1 MVTKETP
8 ETNDRSAFVSV
19 KTKVIMGCRGNG
31 ICSVAKCNCEF
42 PLHQA
47 KVSKNCYSVSLLCK
61 LLRMESIQRQ
71 ITEAEDIADVFALM
85 VNLNIE
91 TKGCKNL
98 EQMQE
103 RIYMHLNT
111 RRDHLDRNK
120 VSVKCRLGVSNY
132 NLLEI
137 LSRSKL
143 QNMCLRPFRKELARS
158 TY

>member
-19 KTKVIMGCRGNG
+19 KTKVMTWGAEATEYVPLRNV
-31 ICSVAKCNCEF
+31 SCEF

-47 KVSKNCYSVSLLCK
+47 EVYKNCYSVSLLCK
-61 LLRMESIQRQ
+61 LLRMESIQRK

-91 TKGCKNL
+91 TKGCKKL

-111 RRDHLDRNK
+111 RRDHLDPKK

-137 LSRSKL
+137 
-143 QNMCLRPFRKELARS
+143 F
-158 TY
+158 

>member
-1 MVTKETP
+1 
-8 ETNDRSAFVSV
+8 
-19 KTKVIMGCRGNG
+19 
-31 ICSVAKCNCEF
+31 
-42 PLHQA
+42 
-47 KVSKNCYSVSLLCK
+47 
-61 LLRMESIQRQ
+61 MESIQRK

-111 RRDHLDRNK
+111 RRDHLDPNK

-132 NLLEI
+132 NLLEV
-137 LSRSKL
+137 SK
-143 QNMCLRPFRKELARS
+143 QV
-158 TY
+158 Y